1 MKASLG
7 PRVMA
12 EVRPREPT
20 PKVVAAGPR
29 PIAPRA
35 MPVTQE
41 TVMGTEP
48 GKPPHPPSDMRKELM
63 KLFRGL

>member
-12 EVRPREPT
+12 EVRPREPV
-20 PKVVAAGPR
+20 PKAVTAGPR

-35 MPVTQE
+35 TPVTHE
-41 TVMGTEP
+41 TAMGTEP